1 MDIYERLFLKMSKIG
16 FPDVYKGYKMIY
28 YFNDFQAD
36 LKIYPTDKKILKM
49 WELLNEWKFFK
60 KFREKEII

>member
-16 FPDVYKGYKMIY
+16 FPDVYKGYKIVY

-36 LKIYPTDKKILKM
+36 LCYNVCTVDRIKKM
-49 WELLNEWKFFK
+49 WELCLKN
-60 KFREKEII
+60 

>member
-16 FPDVYKGYKMIY
+16 FPDVYEGYKLIY
-28 YFNDFQAD
+28 YFNDFQVD

-49 WELLNEWKFFK
+49 WELLNG
-60 KFREKEII
+60 